1 MAVTGPEPKANK
13 IGRTPTAVE
22 WIEVPNVPYDGPV
35 PQLPATR
42 SCVTPEGVA
51 LELDINE
58 RTRAWW
64 AVVSRMPHCR
74 LWTDADWQFA
84 LDTALL
90 KDAFYAA
97 PAQTVAIAVEIR
109 RREDQ
114 LGTTGEARRKLRIRY
129 VDPVETTEPEPDTLE
144 FGHMT
149 VRQLRAWAKER
160 RVDLGRARR
169 KDEILEVLAHR
180 RVPATVT
187 RLDERRRRL
196 TGAS

>member
-13 IGRTPTAVE
+13 HGRTPNAVE
-22 WIEVPNVPYDGPV
+22 WVEVPNVPYDGPV
-35 PQLPATR
+35 PELPAKR
-42 SCVTPEGVA
+42 SFVTPEGVV

-74 LWTDADWQFA
+74 LWTEADWQFA

-90 KDAFYAA
+90 KDGFYVA
-97 PAQTVAIAVEIR
+97 PAQTVTIAVEIR

-114 LGTTGEARRKLRIRY
+114 LGTTVEARRKLRIRY
-129 VDPVETTEPEPDTLE
+129 VDPVETTDGAPDMLDL
-144 FGHMT
+144 GQMT

-160 RVDLGRARR
+160 HIDLGRARR
-169 KDEILEVLAHR
+169 KDEILEVLAGQR
-180 RVPATVT
+180 KPATVT